1 MAGAEYNISSL
12 ILHGRPEAM
21 AAIAKAVEAIPG
33 ADVHAATPE
42 GKMVITLETDGDQAI
57 LAHIDTINRISGV
70 ISTALVYHQ
79 VDEDPEPT
87 AEAAP

>member
-1 MAGAEYNISSL
+1 M
-12 ILHGRPEAM
+12 EASIAPS
-21 AAIAKAVEAIPG
+21 AAIAGAVEEIPG

-87 AEAAP
+87 AETVP

>member
-1 MAGAEYNISSL
+1 MATGEYNISSL

-21 AAIAKAVEAIPG
+21 AAITKAVEAIP
-33 ADVHAATPE
+33 AAEVHAATPA

-57 LAHIDTINRISGV
+57 LGHIDTINRISGV

-79 VDEDPEPT
+79 IDEDPDPT
-87 AEAAP
+87 KETAA